1 MHYYRLIN
9 SSANITAVGNDGGAG
24 IGSGYGGDTIDISIN
39 LLAPGTINA
48 TGLQYVSGIG
58 SGSSLHN
65 SGTACVESNSGGS
78 SRSITIRGTGI
89 INAYGGSDSPGIGGE
104 NSCITIL

>member
-1 MHYYRLIN
+1 MIYKKLYYTKL
-9 SSANITAVGNDGGAG
+9 STVS
-24 IGSGYGGDTIDISIN
+24 
-39 LLAPGTINA
+39 

-78 SRSITIRGTGI
+78 SRNITIRGTGI

-104 NSCITIL
+104 NSCITILEGININAYWRKKYC